1 MAECLRLL
9 LTRRERRLTQVEL
22 AHLAGISTTTL
33 YRIER
38 GVGGPPA
45 VETLQRLAAVLDTT
59 PAQLFPELLK
69 SKSAPTS
76 TSSAA

>member
-1 MAECLRLL
+1 MAECLRLF
-9 LTRRERRLTQVEL
+9 LTRRERRLTQRQL
-22 AHLAGISTTTL
+22 ARLAGISTTTL

-38 GVGGPPA
+38 GVGGPPE

-69 SKSAPTS
+69 AKSTTS